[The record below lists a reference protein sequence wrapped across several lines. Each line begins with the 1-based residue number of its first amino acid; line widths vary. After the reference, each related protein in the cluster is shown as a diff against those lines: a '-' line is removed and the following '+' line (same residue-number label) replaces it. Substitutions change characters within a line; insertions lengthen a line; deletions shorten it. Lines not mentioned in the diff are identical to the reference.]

1 MIKIISRYFKGFIFL
16 TNSINRTKSIK
27 KIPLFLLTLAIYP
40 ISLFVILLLFL
51 FSKISIIL
59 FKIFNR

>member
-1 MIKIISRYFKGFIFL
+1 MIEILSRYFKGFIFL
-16 TNSINRTKSIK
+16 TNSISRNKSNK
-27 KIPLFLLTLAIYP
+27 KIPLYLLTLAVYP

-59 FKIFNR
+59 FKILNR